1 MNEKKYL
8 EFRGGLFPSFIPM
21 IVFGVGTIVMFVA
34 WQAVDFIAMAM
45 LAFVGLIIGGLFC
58 KDYTRYWE
66 AVVKGISKPISIQ
79 VLIIL
84 LVVSMFGGLVK
95 SSNISIGLVWLANKV
110 NLSGGGFAVFV
121 FISICIIST
130 ATGSSFAGLFTGFPI
145 FYPASVLLGCNPSIM
160 AGLILG
166 GAIFGD
172 NLAPISDTTI
182 LSASAQEFK
191 NKSGVADIGG
201 CVATRFKYSLVAF
214 IISATIFYII
224 AGGYPISEG
233 AKEILAMGITPKPLI
248 MLIPV
253 ILTLIISIKTR
264 DIFKSI
270 TFGLI
275 LGTLLALVSGI
286 LTVKDIFYVKD
297 GVPTGFLFNG
307 FNGMVGVVMLI
318 FGVCANMG
326 ILEEAGATDAIISK
340 LLNSKIAQTPR
351 GSEFILAMI
360 MTFTCTI
367 MAANQDA
374 SLIALGDIFNRVG
387 QNMNLHPYRRANLL
401 DGFANSFPICVPF
414 LSNYIF
420 MTSQLTVGYDFIVPQ
435 SAIDVSKGMIY
446 PFMLFLVLLF
456 SIFTGWGRI
465 FEGPNG
471 EMINEKGK
479 IVESRFATNK

>member
-1 MNEKKYL
+1 MNKKEYL

-21 IVFGVGTIVMFVA
+21 IIFAVGTIFMFIF
-34 WQAVDFIAMAM
+34 WQAVDFIAMSM
-45 LAFVGLIIGGLFC
+45 LAFVGLVIGGLFT

-66 AVVKGISKPISIQ
+66 AVVDGVSKKIIIH

-84 LVVSMFGGLVK
+84 LVVSMFGGLIK
-95 SSNISIGLVWLANKV
+95 ASNISMGLVWLANLV
-110 NLSGGGFAVFV
+110 NLSGGAFAIFV

-145 FYPASVLLGCNPSIM
+145 FYPAAVLLGCNPGVM

-182 LSASAQEFK
+182 LSCSVQKYK
-191 NKSGVADIGG
+191 NKEGVADIGG
-201 CVATRFKYSLVAF
+201 AVASRFKFSIVAF
-214 IISATIFYII
+214 IISAVILYFL

-233 AKEILAMGITPKPLI
+233 AQEILATGLSPKPLI

-253 ILTLIISIKTR
+253 ILTLFISIKTR

-270 TFGLI
+270 TFGL
-275 LGTLLALVSGI
+275 LGGTLIALITGI
-286 LTVKDIFYVKD
+286 LTFKDIFYVAD

-307 FNGMVGVVMLI
+307 FSGMVGVVLLI

-326 ILEEAGATDAIISK
+326 ILEDAGAIDTIIDK
-340 LLNSKIAQTPR
+340 LLSSKMAETPR
-351 GSEFILAMI
+351 GVEFILAMI
-360 MTFTCTI
+360 MTFTCTL

-374 SLIALGDIFNRVG
+374 SIIALGGIFNDVG
-387 QNMNLHPYRRANLL
+387 QKQNLHPYRRANLL
-401 DGFANSFPICVPF
+401 DGFSNSFPICVPF

-420 MTSQLTVGYDFIVPQ
+420 MTSQLTLGYDFIPAQ
-435 SAIDVSKGMIY
+435 SAIAVSKGMVY

-456 SIFTGWGRI
+456 SIYTGWGRTY
-465 FEGPNG
+465 EGPNG
-471 EMINEKGK
+471 EEINNKGEILK
-479 IVESRFATNK
+479 SRFATSK